1 MAMQTER
8 TLPEVLQGI
17 AGNLEEIIRAEF
29 QLARTE
35 VKEEASKARKPAV
48 LMGAGFVVILYAF
61 GLILLAIVYALS
73 NVIAPWM
80 AAFIVGAVLGVFG
93 IAFVSAGKNKMKQ
106 VNAVPK
112 RTAETLKENVEWA
125 KQQIK

>member
-80 AAFIVGAVLGVFG
+80 LPSSWGRCLGYL
-93 IAFVSAGKNKMKQ
+93 
-106 VNAVPK
+106 
-112 RTAETLKENVEWA
+112 ELHL
-125 KQQIK
+125 

>member
-17 AGNLEEIIRAEF
+17 AGNIEEIIRAEF

-35 VKEEASKARKPAV
+35 VKEEASKAQKPAV
-48 LMGAGFVVILYAF
+48 LMGAGFVVVLYAF

-93 IAFVSAGKNKMKQ
+93 IAFVSVGKNKMKQ